1 MALEDLPL
9 PSPGRGQV
17 LVAVKAAGVNL
28 FDTQLRSGLY
38 KRDLPLT
45 LGLEGAGIVEAV
57 GADVDDI
64 AVGDRVA
71 FIFAAGSYATHTL
84 APAERVVPL
93 PDKIGFE
100 EAAAVLFQGLTAHYL
115 ATSTFALGPGS
126 SCLVH
131 SAAGGCGI
139 LLCQIAKIHGAEVI
153 GAVST
158 PAKAAIAREVGADHV
173 VIYAEED
180 FAAAVKRIT
189 TGRGVDVV
197 YDAVGLDTYIR
208 SMDCLRPRGLL
219 ALYGEASG
227 LVPPIDP
234 RELLFRKSLFLTRA
248 GLDHYIADRREL
260 RAHRRIVRL
269 GRRGP
274 AQAKGLS
281 RLPARRSCRRA
292 PRHRIARHDRQ
303 APGDPVT
310 SSSAAPPLLPLVEN
324 PDDPLVREQFDKL
337 AAGSGILNLHRMMA
351 HAPALMK
358 ASGDMALAFRRD
370 TKLPRAIAE
379 LAILRAAQVLDA
391 PYVWARHVPLARDCG
406 VTAQQMNALASWP
419 DSTAFTPAQKAAL
432 GFAETAV
439 QQLALDESA
448 AAELRRHLTA
458 REIVELA
465 MVVGFYVSTAIFVK
479 ALAVPAEKA

>member
-1 MALEDLPL
+1 MKAIRVHACGGPEAMALEDLSL

-115 ATSTFALGPGS
+115 ATSTFALGPRS

-158 PAKAAIAREVGADHV
+158 PAKAAIAREAGADHV

-260 RAHRRIVRL
+260 RARTDELFAWAAEGRL
-269 GRRGP
+269 KQKVFRTY
-274 AQAKGLS
+274 
-281 RLPARRSCRRA
+281 RLEEVA
-292 PRHRIARHDRQ
+292 D
-303 APGDPVT
+303 
-310 SSSAAPPLLPLVEN
+310 
-324 PDDPLVREQFDKL
+324 
-337 AAGSGILNLHRMMA
+337 A
-351 HAPALMK
+351 H
-358 ASGDMALAFRRD
+358 
-370 TKLPRAIAE
+370 RAI
-379 LAILRAAQVLDA
+379 
-391 PYVWARHVPLARDCG
+391 
-406 VTAQQMNALASWP
+406 
-419 DSTAFTPAQKAAL
+419 
-432 GFAETAV
+432 
-439 QQLALDESA
+439 ESRGTTGK
-448 AAELRRHLTA
+448 LLV
-458 REIVELA
+458 I
-465 MVVGFYVSTAIFVK
+465 
-479 ALAVPAEKA
+479 P

>member
-1 MALEDLPL
+1 MKAIRVHACGGPEAMALEDLPL

-115 ATSTFALGPGS
+115 ATSTFALGPRS

-158 PAKAAIAREVGADHV
+158 PAKAAIAREAGADHV

-180 FAAAVKRIT
+180 FVAAVKRIT

-260 RAHRRIVRL
+260 RARTDELFAWAAEGRL
-269 GRRGP
+269 KQKVFRTY
-274 AQAKGLS
+274 
-281 RLPARRSCRRA
+281 RLEEVA
-292 PRHRIARHDRQ
+292 D
-303 APGDPVT
+303 
-310 SSSAAPPLLPLVEN
+310 
-324 PDDPLVREQFDKL
+324 
-337 AAGSGILNLHRMMA
+337 A
-351 HAPALMK
+351 H
-358 ASGDMALAFRRD
+358 
-370 TKLPRAIAE
+370 RAI
-379 LAILRAAQVLDA
+379 
-391 PYVWARHVPLARDCG
+391 
-406 VTAQQMNALASWP
+406 
-419 DSTAFTPAQKAAL
+419 
-432 GFAETAV
+432 
-439 QQLALDESA
+439 ESRGTTGK
-448 AAELRRHLTA
+448 LLV
-458 REIVELA
+458 I
-465 MVVGFYVSTAIFVK
+465 
-479 ALAVPAEKA
+479 P

>member
-1 MALEDLPL
+1 MKAIRVHACGGPEAMALEDLPL

-17 LVAVKAAGVNL
+17 LAAVKAAGVNL

-115 ATSTFALGPGS
+115 ATSTFPLGPAS
-126 SCLVH
+126 CCLVH

-139 LLCQIAKIHGAEVI
+139 LLCQIAKIRGAEVI

-158 PAKAAIAREVGADHV
+158 PAKAAIAREAGADHV
-173 VIYAEED
+173 VVYAEED
-180 FAAAVKRIT
+180 FAAAAKRIT
-189 TGRGVDVV
+189 SGRGVDVV

-208 SMDCLRPRGLL
+208 SMDSLRPRGLL

-234 RELLFRKSLFLTRA
+234 RELLFRKSLFLTRT

-260 RAHRRIVRL
+260 RTRTDELFAWAAEGRLKQKVFRTYRLEEAADAHRAIES
-269 GRRGP
+269 RGTTG
-274 AQAKGLS
+274 K
-281 RLPARRSCRRA
+281 
-292 PRHRIARHDRQ
+292 
-303 APGDPVT
+303 
-310 SSSAAPPLLPLVEN
+310 LLVIP
-324 PDDPLVREQFDKL
+324 
-337 AAGSGILNLHRMMA
+337 
-351 HAPALMK
+351 
-358 ASGDMALAFRRD
+358 
-370 TKLPRAIAE
+370 
-379 LAILRAAQVLDA
+379 
-391 PYVWARHVPLARDCG
+391 
-406 VTAQQMNALASWP
+406 
-419 DSTAFTPAQKAAL
+419 
-432 GFAETAV
+432 
-439 QQLALDESA
+439 
-448 AAELRRHLTA
+448 
-458 REIVELA
+458 
-465 MVVGFYVSTAIFVK
+465 
-479 ALAVPAEKA
+479 

>member
-1 MALEDLPL
+1 MRVHACGGPEAMALEDLPL
-9 PSPGRGQV
+9 PSPGHGQV
-17 LVAVKAAGVNL
+17 LAAVKAAGVNL

-57 GADVDDI
+57 GADVDHI
-64 AVGDRVA
+64 AVGDRVV

-115 ATSTFALGPGS
+115 ATSTFPLGPAS

-139 LLCQIAKIHGAEVI
+139 LLCQIAKIRGAEVI

-158 PAKAAIAREVGADHV
+158 PAKAAIAREAGADHV

-208 SMDCLRPRGLL
+208 SMDSLRPRGLL

-234 RELLFRKSLFLTRA
+234 RELLFRKSLFLTRT

-260 RAHRRIVRL
+260 RTRTDELFAWAAEGRLKQKVFRTYQLEEAADAHRAIES
-269 GRRGP
+269 RGTTG
-274 AQAKGLS
+274 K
-281 RLPARRSCRRA
+281 
-292 PRHRIARHDRQ
+292 
-303 APGDPVT
+303 
-310 SSSAAPPLLPLVEN
+310 LLVIP
-324 PDDPLVREQFDKL
+324 
-337 AAGSGILNLHRMMA
+337 
-351 HAPALMK
+351 
-358 ASGDMALAFRRD
+358 
-370 TKLPRAIAE
+370 
-379 LAILRAAQVLDA
+379 
-391 PYVWARHVPLARDCG
+391 
-406 VTAQQMNALASWP
+406 
-419 DSTAFTPAQKAAL
+419 
-432 GFAETAV
+432 
-439 QQLALDESA
+439 
-448 AAELRRHLTA
+448 
-458 REIVELA
+458 
-465 MVVGFYVSTAIFVK
+465 
-479 ALAVPAEKA
+479 

>member
-1 MALEDLPL
+1 MKAIRVHACGGPEAMALEDLPL

-115 ATSTFALGPGS
+115 ATSTFALGPRS

-158 PAKAAIAREVGADHV
+158 PAKAAIAREAGADHV

-197 YDAVGLDTYIR
+197 YDAVGLDTYIS

-260 RAHRRIVRL
+260 RARSDELFAWAAEGRL
-269 GRRGP
+269 KQKVFR
-274 AQAKGLS
+274 AY
-281 RLPARRSCRRA
+281 RLEEVADRTAPSNRA
-292 PRHRIARHDRQ
+292 ARQ
-303 APGDPVT
+303 A
-310 SSSAAPPLLPLVEN
+310 SS
-324 PDDPLVREQFDKL
+324 
-337 AAGSGILNLHRMMA
+337 
-351 HAPALMK
+351 
-358 ASGDMALAFRRD
+358 
-370 TKLPRAIAE
+370 
-379 LAILRAAQVLDA
+379 
-391 PYVWARHVPLARDCG
+391 W
-406 VTAQQMNALASWP
+406 
-419 DSTAFTPAQKAAL
+419 
-432 GFAETAV
+432 
-439 QQLALDESA
+439 
-448 AAELRRHLTA
+448 
-458 REIVELA
+458 
-465 MVVGFYVSTAIFVK
+465 
-479 ALAVPAEKA
+479 

>member
-1 MALEDLPL
+1 MKAIRVHAHGGPEALMLEDVPL
-9 PSPGRGQV
+9 PAPGAGQV
-17 LVAVKAAGVNL
+17 LVAVKAAGINL

-115 ATSTFALGPGS
+115 ATSTFPLGPAS

-158 PAKAAIAREVGADHV
+158 PAKAAIAREAGADHV
-173 VIYAEED
+173 VVYAEED
-180 FAAAVKRIT
+180 FAAAAKRIT
-189 TGRGVDVV
+189 SGRGVDVV

-208 SMDCLRPRGLL
+208 SMDSLRPRGLL

-260 RAHRRIVRL
+260 RARTDELFAWAAEGRL
-269 GRRGP
+269 KQKVFR
-274 AQAKGLS
+274 AY
-281 RLPARRSCRRA
+281 RLEEVA
-292 PRHRIARHDRQ
+292 D
-303 APGDPVT
+303 
-310 SSSAAPPLLPLVEN
+310 
-324 PDDPLVREQFDKL
+324 
-337 AAGSGILNLHRMMA
+337 A
-351 HAPALMK
+351 H
-358 ASGDMALAFRRD
+358 
-370 TKLPRAIAE
+370 RAI
-379 LAILRAAQVLDA
+379 
-391 PYVWARHVPLARDCG
+391 
-406 VTAQQMNALASWP
+406 
-419 DSTAFTPAQKAAL
+419 
-432 GFAETAV
+432 
-439 QQLALDESA
+439 ESRGTTGK
-448 AAELRRHLTA
+448 LLV
-458 REIVELA
+458 I
-465 MVVGFYVSTAIFVK
+465 
-479 ALAVPAEKA
+479 P